1 MKLKY
6 LYERAVGCA
15 TKRRKLMKSEGLVCF
30 LAAAKA
36 ASFMAYSR
44 RGGGRL
50 FNSQTVFLKH
60 HFLHTSVEVC
70 ESLSA
75 ARSEP

>member
-1 MKLKY
+1 MKLEK
-6 LYERAVGCA
+6 LYKRAVGYA
-15 TKRRKLMKSEGLVCF
+15 TKRRKLTEIEGLVCF

-44 RGGGRL
+44 RGGGQL

-60 HFLHTSVEVC
+60 HFLHTSVKVC

-75 ARSEP
+75 ALSEP